1 MYRKYWNSSTE
12 LANEVK
18 TWLGVQALRTLI
30 KAVSSLFSIL
40 KVIFSCAL
48 KKIQPMT
55 WLETHF
61 LSSVPLVVWMSQI
74 MKTDIV

>member
-1 MYRKYWNSSTE
+1 MGLVDRMRMALYTE
-12 LANEVK
+12 LADEEK

-40 KVIFSCAL
+40 KVVFSCAL

-61 LSSVPLVVWMSQI
+61 LSSVPLVV
-74 MKTDIV
+74 

>member
-1 MYRKYWNSSTE
+1 MRRRRGLAYR
-12 LANEVK
+12 L
-18 TWLGVQALRTLI
+18 LRPLI

-55 WLETHF
+55 WWETHF
-61 LSSVPLVVWMSQI
+61 VSSVPLVVWMSQI
-74 MKTDIV
+74 MKIDIV